1 MIGLQGN
8 QVRVNTLTNSY
19 ASSENKSIDM
29 KIKDYAKIIR
39 KSGNAIF
46 RGVPGTGKLYL
57 AKQIAAYIVSDG

>member
-1 MIGLQGN
+1 
-8 QVRVNTLTNSY
+8 
-19 ASSENKSIDM
+19 M

-46 RGVPGTGKLYL
+46 RGVPGTGKSYL